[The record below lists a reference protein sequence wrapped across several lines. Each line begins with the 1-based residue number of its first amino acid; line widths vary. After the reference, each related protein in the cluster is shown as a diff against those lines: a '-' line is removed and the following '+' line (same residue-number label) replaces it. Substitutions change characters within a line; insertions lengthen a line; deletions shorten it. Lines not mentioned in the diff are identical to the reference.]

1 LAQEERNNRK
11 EKSELH
17 PRNKH
22 RSRYNFKQLIAAS
35 KDLKRFV
42 FKNEHND
49 DSIDFADQNAVK
61 ALNRALLKYF
71 YNISQWDIPQDFL
84 CPPIPGRADYMHY
97 VADLLGSSAKGKIP
111 KGNKLNV
118 LDIGVGANCIY
129 PIIGHQEYGW
139 NFVGSEIDPLSVD
152 SAKRIIEANKELQG
166 KVEIRQQSSKMG
178 IFRGVV
184 GARER
189 FDAVVCNPPFHSSLK
204 EAEQGTRQKWRN
216 LGGNEKE
223 VKHVLNFGGN
233 KAELWCPGG
242 ERAFVEQMIIQSAQ
256 IKNQVLWFTSLVS
269 KSANLKSIYGALVK
283 ADAFEV
289 RTVQM
294 SQGQKISR
302 FVAWTFQDDE
312 AQAEWAK
319 GWKTE
324 PKPKIEKTEKVEAK

>member
-1 LAQEERNNRK
+1 MAQKENNRS

-17 PRNKH
+17 GRNKH
-22 RSRYNFKQLIAAS
+22 RSRYNFKQLIASS
-35 KDLKRFV
+35 KELKRFV
-42 FKNEHND
+42 FKNEHDD

-61 ALNRALLKYF
+61 ALNRALLKHF
-71 YNISQWDIPQDFL
+71 YNIPQWDIPKDYL
-84 CPPIPGRADYMHY
+84 CPPIPGRADYIHY
-97 VADLLGSSAKGKIP
+97 VADLLGSSNKGKIP
-111 KGNKLNV
+111 KGSNVKV

-139 NFVGSEIDPLSVD
+139 NFVASDIDPLSIESVQRIVD
-152 SAKRIIEANKELQG
+152 ANKPLQGAIEARL
-166 KVEIRQQSSKMG
+166 QSSKLG
-178 IFRGVV
+178 IFRGIV
-184 GARER
+184 GGREQ
-189 FDAVVCNPPFHSSLK
+189 FDLTVCNPPFHSSLK

-256 IKNQVLWFTSLVS
+256 IPKQCLWFSSLVS
-269 KSANLKSIYGALVK
+269 KSANLKSIYNSLVN
-283 ADAFEV
+283 ANAFEV

-302 FVAWTFQDDE
+302 FVAWTFHDE
-312 AQAEWAK
+312 AEQAEWAK
-319 GWKTE
+319 KWKVETT
-324 PKPKIEKTEKVEAK
+324 PKSEKVEAK

>member
-1 LAQEERNNRK
+1 MAQEEQNNRK

-22 RSRYNFKQLIAAS
+22 RSRYNFKQLTATS

-61 ALNRALLKYF
+61 TLNRALLKYF

-84 CPPIPGRADYMHY
+84 CPPIPGRADYIHY
-97 VADLLGSSAKGKIP
+97 VADLLGSSNMGKNP
-111 KGNKLNV
+111 KGANVNV

-139 NFVGSEIDPLSVD
+139 SFVGSEIDPLSVD
-152 SAKRIIEANKELQG
+152 SAKRIVEANQPLQG
-166 KVEIRQQSSKMG
+166 AIEIRQQSSKMG
-178 IFRGVV
+178 IFRGIV
-184 GARER
+184 GRSER
-189 FDAVVCNPPFHSSLK
+189 FDAVVCNPPFHASLK

-269 KSANLKSIYGALVK
+269 KSANLKSIYSALVN
-283 ADAFEV
+283 ANAFEV

-302 FVAWTFQDDE
+302 FVAWTFQDDA

-324 PKPKIEKTEKVEAK
+324 PKAEVKKA

>member
-1 LAQEERNNRK
+1 MAQEEQNNRK

-22 RSRYNFKQLIAAS
+22 RSRYNFKQLTAAS
-35 KDLKRFV
+35 KELKRFV
-42 FKNEHND
+42 FKNEHHD

-84 CPPIPGRADYMHY
+84 CPPIPGRADYIHY
-97 VADLLGSSAKGKIP
+97 VADLLGSSNKGKNP
-111 KGNKLNV
+111 KGASINV

-152 SAKRIIEANKELQG
+152 SAKRIVEANKELQG
-166 KVEIRQQSSKMG
+166 TIEIRQQSSKMG
-178 IFRGVV
+178 IFRGIV
-184 GARER
+184 GRTER
-189 FDAVVCNPPFHSSLK
+189 FDAVVCNPPFHASLK

-283 ADAFEV
+283 AEAFEV

-302 FVAWTFQDDE
+302 FVAWTFQDDQE
-312 AQAEWAK
+312 QAEWAK
-319 GWKTE
+319 GWNKSG
-324 PKPKIEKTEKVEAK
+324 VGNL

>member
-1 LAQEERNNRK
+1 LAQEEQNNRK

-22 RSRYNFKQLIAAS
+22 RSRYNFKQLIGTS
-35 KDLKRFV
+35 KELKRFV

-49 DSIDFADQNAVK
+49 DSIDFADQSAVK
-61 ALNRALLKYF
+61 ALNRALLKHF
-71 YNISQWDIPQDFL
+71 YDVPQWDIPKDYL
-84 CPPIPGRADYMHY
+84 CPPIPGRADYIHY
-97 VADLLGSSAKGKIP
+97 VADLLGSSNKGKLP
-111 KGNKLNV
+111 KGNRIKV

-139 NFVGSEIDPLSVD
+139 NFVGSEIDPLSVE
-152 SAKRIIEANKELQG
+152 SAKRIIDANKSLQG
-166 KVEIRQQSSKMG
+166 AIEIRQQASKMG
-178 IFRGVV
+178 IFRGIV
-184 GARER
+184 GRNER

-256 IKNQVLWFTSLVS
+256 IANQCLWFTSLVS
-269 KSANLKSIYGALVK
+269 KSANLKNIYNALVK
-283 ADAFEV
+283 ANAFEV
-289 RTVQM
+289 TTVQM
-294 SQGQKISR
+294 SQGQKTSR
-302 FVAWTFQDDE
+302 FVAWTFQDE
-312 AQAEWAK
+312 AAQAEWAK
-319 GWKTE
+319 GWKPE
-324 PKPKIEKTEKVEAK
+324 PKAEKPKEEAKSV

>member
-1 LAQEERNNRK
+1 MAQEEQNNRK

-22 RSRYNFKQLIAAS
+22 RSRYNFKQLTATS
-35 KDLKRFV
+35 KELKRFV

-84 CPPIPGRADYMHY
+84 CPPIPGRADYIHY
-97 VADLLGSSAKGKIP
+97 VADLLGSSNKGKNP
-111 KGNKLNV
+111 KGAKINV

-139 NFVGSEIDPLSVD
+139 KFVGSEIDPLSVE
-152 SAKRIIEANKELQG
+152 SAKRIVDANKELQG
-166 KVEIRQQSSKMG
+166 AIEIRQQSSKMG
-178 IFRGVV
+178 IFRGIV
-184 GARER
+184 GRTER

-269 KSANLKSIYGALVK
+269 KSANLKSIYSALVN
-283 ADAFEV
+283 ANAFEV

-302 FVAWTFQDDE
+302 FVAWTFLNDAE
-312 AQAEWAK
+312 QADWAK

-324 PKPKIEKTEKVEAK
+324 PKAEVKKA

>member
-1 LAQEERNNRK
+1 MAEQEQNNRK

-22 RSRYNFKQLIAAS
+22 RSRYNFKQLTAAS
-35 KDLKRFV
+35 KELKRYV

-49 DSIDFADQNAVK
+49 DSIDFADQSAVK
-61 ALNRALLKYF
+61 ALNRALLKHF
-71 YNISQWDIPQDFL
+71 YNIGQWDIPKDFL
-84 CPPIPGRADYMHY
+84 CPPIPGRADYIHY
-97 VADLLGSSAKGKIP
+97 VADLLGSSNKGKNP
-111 KGNKLNV
+111 KGPNINL

-139 NFVGSEIDPLSVD
+139 SFVGSEIDPFSVE
-152 SAKRIIEANKELQG
+152 SANRIIQANKELQG
-166 KVEIRQQSSKMG
+166 GIEIRKQASKMG
-178 IFRGVV
+178 IFRGIV
-184 GARER
+184 GRKER

-204 EAEQGTRQKWRN
+204 EAEQGTRLKWRN
-216 LGGNEKE
+216 LGGTEKE

-242 ERAFVEQMIIQSAQ
+242 ERAFVEQMIIQSAE
-256 IKNQVLWFTSLVS
+256 IKGQVLWFTSLVS
-269 KSANLKSIYGALVK
+269 KSANLKSIYNALVK
-283 ADAFEV
+283 VNAFEV

-302 FVAWTFQDDE
+302 FVAWTFQDDA

-319 GWKTE
+319 GWKNE
-324 PKPKIEKTEKVEAK
+324 SAKTENKAVK

>member
-1 LAQEERNNRK
+1 MAQEEQNNRK

-22 RSRYNFKQLIAAS
+22 RSRYNFKQLIGAS
-35 KDLKRFV
+35 KELKRFV

-49 DSIDFADQNAVK
+49 DSIDFADQSAVK
-61 ALNRALLKYF
+61 ALNRALLKHF
-71 YNISQWDIPQDFL
+71 YDIPQWDIPKDYL
-84 CPPIPGRADYMHY
+84 CPPIPGRADYIHY
-97 VADLLGSSAKGKIP
+97 VADLLGSSNKGKLP
-111 KGNKLNV
+111 KGNRIKI

-139 NFVGSEIDPLSVD
+139 NFVGSEIDPLSVE
-152 SAKRIIEANKELQG
+152 SAKRIIDANKPLQG
-166 KVEIRQQSSKMG
+166 AIEIRQQASKMG
-178 IFRGVV
+178 IFRGIV
-184 GARER
+184 GRNER

-256 IKNQVLWFTSLVS
+256 IANQCLWFTSLVS
-269 KSANLKSIYGALVK
+269 KSANLKNIYNALIK
-283 ADAFEV
+283 ANAFEV
-289 RTVQM
+289 TTVQM
-294 SQGQKISR
+294 SQGQKTSR
-302 FVAWTFQDDE
+302 FVAWTFQDE
-312 AQAEWAK
+312 AAQAEWAK
-319 GWKTE
+319 GWKPE
-324 PKPKIEKTEKVEAK
+324 PKAEKPKVENKSV

>member
-1 LAQEERNNRK
+1 MAQEEQNNRK

-22 RSRYNFKQLIAAS
+22 RSRYNFKQLISTS
-35 KDLKRFV
+35 KELKRFV
-42 FKNEHND
+42 FKNEHHD

-84 CPPIPGRADYMHY
+84 CPPIPGRADYIHY
-97 VADLLGSSAKGKIP
+97 VADLLGSSNKGKNP
-111 KGNKLNV
+111 KGANVHV

-166 KVEIRQQSSKMG
+166 AIEIRQQSSKMG
-178 IFRGVV
+178 IFRGIV
-184 GARER
+184 GRTER
-189 FDAVVCNPPFHSSLK
+189 FDAVVCNPPFHASLK

-256 IKNQVLWFTSLVS
+256 IKKQVLWFTSLVS

-283 ADAFEV
+283 AEAFEV

-302 FVAWTFQDDE
+302 FVAWTFQDDHE
-312 AQAEWAK
+312 QAEWAK
-319 GWKTE
+319 GWK
-324 PKPKIEKTEKVEAK
+324 

>member
-1 LAQEERNNRK
+1 MAQEEQNNRK

-22 RSRYNFKQLIAAS
+22 RSRYNFKQLIGTS
-35 KDLKRFV
+35 KELKRFV

-49 DSIDFADQNAVK
+49 DSIDFADQSAVK
-61 ALNRALLKYF
+61 ALNRALLKHCYDVP
-71 YNISQWDIPQDFL
+71 QWDIPKDYL
-84 CPPIPGRADYMHY
+84 CPPIPGRADYIHY
-97 VADLLGSSAKGKIP
+97 VADLLGSSNKGKLP
-111 KGNKLNV
+111 KGNRIKV

-139 NFVGSEIDPLSVD
+139 NFVGSEIDPLSVE
-152 SAKRIIEANKELQG
+152 SAKRIIDANKPLQG
-166 KVEIRQQSSKMG
+166 AIEIRQQASKMG
-178 IFRGVV
+178 IFRGIV
-184 GARER
+184 GRNER

-256 IKNQVLWFTSLVS
+256 IANQCLWFTSLVS
-269 KSANLKSIYGALVK
+269 KSANLKNIYNALVK
-283 ADAFEV
+283 ANAFEV
-289 RTVQM
+289 TTVQM
-294 SQGQKISR
+294 SQGQKTSR
-302 FVAWTFQDDE
+302 FVAWTFQDE
-312 AQAEWAK
+312 AAQAEWAK
-319 GWKTE
+319 GWKPE
-324 PKPKIEKTEKVEAK
+324 PKAEKPKEEAKSV

>member
-1 LAQEERNNRK
+1 MAQEEQNNRK

-22 RSRYNFKQLIAAS
+22 RSRYNFKQLTATS
-35 KDLKRFV
+35 KELKRFV

-84 CPPIPGRADYMHY
+84 CPPIPGRADYIHY
-97 VADLLGSSAKGKIP
+97 VADLLGSSNKGKNP
-111 KGNKLNV
+111 KGAKINV

-139 NFVGSEIDPLSVD
+139 KFVGSEIDPLSVE
-152 SAKRIIEANKELQG
+152 SAKRIVDANKELQG
-166 KVEIRQQSSKMG
+166 AIEIRQQSSKMG
-178 IFRGVV
+178 IFRGIV
-184 GARER
+184 GRTER

-269 KSANLKSIYGALVK
+269 KSANLKSIYSALVN
-283 ADAFEV
+283 ANAFEV

-302 FVAWTFQDDE
+302 FVAWTFLNDAE
-312 AQAEWAK
+312 QADWAK
-319 GWKTE
+319 SWKTE
-324 PKPKIEKTEKVEAK
+324 PKAEVKKA

>member
-1 LAQEERNNRK
+1 LAQEEQNNRK

-22 RSRYNFKQLIAAS
+22 RSRYNFKQLTATS
-35 KDLKRFV
+35 KELKRFV

-84 CPPIPGRADYMHY
+84 CPPIPGRADYIHY
-97 VADLLGSSAKGKIP
+97 VADLLGSSNKGKNP
-111 KGNKLNV
+111 KGAKINV

-139 NFVGSEIDPLSVD
+139 KFVGSEIDPLSVE
-152 SAKRIIEANKELQG
+152 SAKRIVDANKELQG
-166 KVEIRQQSSKMG
+166 AIEIRQQSSKMG
-178 IFRGVV
+178 IFRGIV
-184 GARER
+184 GRTER

-269 KSANLKSIYGALVK
+269 KSANLKSIYSALVN
-283 ADAFEV
+283 ANAFEV

-302 FVAWTFQDDE
+302 FVAWTFLNDAE
-312 AQAEWAK
+312 QADWAK
-319 GWKTE
+319 SWKTE
-324 PKPKIEKTEKVEAK
+324 PKAEVKKA

>member
-1 LAQEERNNRK
+1 MAQEEQNNRK

-22 RSRYNFKQLIAAS
+22 RSRYNFKQLISTS
-35 KDLKRFV
+35 KELKRFV
-42 FKNEHND
+42 FKNEHHD

-84 CPPIPGRADYMHY
+84 CPPIPGRADYIHY
-97 VADLLGSSAKGKIP
+97 VADLLGSSNKGKNP
-111 KGNKLNV
+111 KGANVHV

-166 KVEIRQQSSKMG
+166 AIEIRQQSSKMG
-178 IFRGVV
+178 IFRGIV
-184 GARER
+184 GRTER
-189 FDAVVCNPPFHSSLK
+189 FDAVVCNPPFHASLK

-283 ADAFEV
+283 AEAFEV

-302 FVAWTFQDDE
+302 FVAWTFQDDHE
-312 AQAEWAK
+312 QAEWAK
-319 GWKTE
+319 GWK
-324 PKPKIEKTEKVEAK
+324 

>member
-1 LAQEERNNRK
+1 MAQEEQNNRK

-22 RSRYNFKQLIAAS
+22 RARYNFKQLTATS
-35 KDLKRFV
+35 KELKRFV

-61 ALNRALLKYF
+61 ALNRALLKQY
-71 YNISQWDIPQDFL
+71 YDVSQWDIPKDYL
-84 CPPIPGRADYMHY
+84 CPPIPGRADYIHY
-97 VADLLGSSAKGKIP
+97 VADLLGSSNKGKNP
-111 KGNKLNV
+111 TGANVNV
-118 LDIGVGANCIY
+118 LDIGIGANCIY
-129 PIIGHQEYGW
+129 PIIGHREYGW
-139 NFVGSEIDPLSVD
+139 SFVGSDIDPLSVEA
-152 SAKRIIEANKELQG
+152 AKRIVEANKSLQG
-166 KVEIRQQSSKMG
+166 AIEPRLQGSKMG
-178 IFRGVV
+178 IFRGIV
-184 GARER
+184 GRNER

-216 LGGNEKE
+216 LGGGEKE

-269 KSANLKSIYGALVK
+269 KSANLKSIYNALIKVN
-283 ADAFEV
+283 AFEV

-302 FVAWTFQDDE
+302 FVAWTFHDE
-312 AQAEWAK
+312 RAQETWAK
-319 GWKTE
+319 GWK
-324 PKPKIEKTEKVEAK
+324 

>member
-1 LAQEERNNRK
+1 MAQEEQNNRK

-17 PRNKH
+17 SRNKH
-22 RSRYNFKQLIAAS
+22 RSRYNFKQLTATS
-35 KDLKRFV
+35 KELKRFV

-84 CPPIPGRADYMHY
+84 CPPIPGRADYIHY
-97 VADLLGSSAKGKIP
+97 VADLLGSSNKGKNP
-111 KGNKLNV
+111 KGAKINV

-139 NFVGSEIDPLSVD
+139 KFVGSEIDPLSVE
-152 SAKRIIEANKELQG
+152 SAKRIVDANKELQG
-166 KVEIRQQSSKMG
+166 AIEIRQQSSKMG
-178 IFRGVV
+178 IFRGIV
-184 GARER
+184 GRTER

-269 KSANLKSIYGALVK
+269 KSANLKSIYSALVN
-283 ADAFEV
+283 ANAFEV

-302 FVAWTFQDDE
+302 FVAWTFLNDAE
-312 AQAEWAK
+312 QADWAK
-319 GWKTE
+319 SWKTE
-324 PKPKIEKTEKVEAK
+324 PKAEVKKA

>member
-1 LAQEERNNRK
+1 MAQEEQNNRK

-22 RSRYNFKQLIAAS
+22 RSRYNFKQLIGTS
-35 KDLKRFV
+35 KELKRFV

-49 DSIDFADQNAVK
+49 DSIDFADQSAVK
-61 ALNRALLKYF
+61 ALNRALLKHF
-71 YNISQWDIPQDFL
+71 YDVPQWDIPKDYL
-84 CPPIPGRADYMHY
+84 CPPIPGRADYIHY
-97 VADLLGSSAKGKIP
+97 VADLLGSSNKGKLP
-111 KGNKLNV
+111 KGNRIKV

-139 NFVGSEIDPLSVD
+139 NFVGSEIDPLSVE
-152 SAKRIIEANKELQG
+152 SAKRIIDANKSLQG
-166 KVEIRQQSSKMG
+166 AIEIRQQASKMG
-178 IFRGVV
+178 IFRGIV
-184 GARER
+184 GRNER

-256 IKNQVLWFTSLVS
+256 IANQCLWFTSLVS
-269 KSANLKSIYGALVK
+269 KSANLKNIYNALVK
-283 ADAFEV
+283 ANAFEV
-289 RTVQM
+289 TTVQM
-294 SQGQKISR
+294 SQGQKTSR
-302 FVAWTFQDDE
+302 FVAWTFQDE
-312 AQAEWAK
+312 AAQAEWAK
-319 GWKTE
+319 GWKPE
-324 PKPKIEKTEKVEAK
+324 PKAEKPKEEAKSV

>member
-1 LAQEERNNRK
+1 LAQEEQNNRK

-22 RSRYNFKQLIAAS
+22 RSRYNFKQLTATS
-35 KDLKRFV
+35 KELKRFV

-84 CPPIPGRADYMHY
+84 CPPIPGRADYIHY
-97 VADLLGSSAKGKIP
+97 VADLLGSSNKGKNP
-111 KGNKLNV
+111 KGAKINV

-139 NFVGSEIDPLSVD
+139 KFVGSEIDPLSVE
-152 SAKRIIEANKELQG
+152 SAKRIVDANKELQG
-166 KVEIRQQSSKMG
+166 AIEIRQQSSKMG
-178 IFRGVV
+178 IFRGIV
-184 GARER
+184 GRTER

-269 KSANLKSIYGALVK
+269 KSANLKSIYSALVN
-283 ADAFEV
+283 ANAFEV

-302 FVAWTFQDDE
+302 FVAWTFLNDAE
-312 AQAEWAK
+312 QADWAK

-324 PKPKIEKTEKVEAK
+324 PKAEVKKA

>member
-1 LAQEERNNRK
+1 MAQEEQNNRK

-22 RSRYNFKQLIAAS
+22 RSRYNFKQLTATS
-35 KDLKRFV
+35 KELKRFV

-61 ALNRALLKYF
+61 ALNRALLKHY
-71 YNISQWDIPQDFL
+71 YDVSQWDIPKDYL
-84 CPPIPGRADYMHY
+84 CPPIPGRADYIHY
-97 VADLLGSSAKGKIP
+97 VADLLGSSNKGKNPTGPNI
-111 KGNKLNV
+111 NV
-118 LDIGVGANCIY
+118 LDIGIGANCIY
-129 PIIGHQEYGW
+129 PIIGHREYGW
-139 NFVGSEIDPLSVD
+139 SFVGSDIDPLSVEA
-152 SAKRIIEANKELQG
+152 AKRIVEANKSLQG
-166 KVEIRQQSSKMG
+166 AIEARLQGSKMG
-178 IFRGVV
+178 IFRGIV
-184 GARER
+184 GRTER

-216 LGGNEKE
+216 LGGGEKE

-242 ERAFVEQMIIQSAQ
+242 ERAFVEQMIIQSEQ

-269 KSANLKSIYGALVK
+269 KSANLKSIYNALIKVN
-283 ADAFEV
+283 AFEV

-302 FVAWTFQDDE
+302 FVAWTFHDE
-312 AQAEWAK
+312 AAQARWAK
-319 GWKTE
+319 EWK
-324 PKPKIEKTEKVEAK
+324 